1 MGMDDFA
8 RAAAFS
14 VWLEDVLA
22 GELVGT
28 TSRFRKT

>member
-1 MGMDDFA
+1 MGTDDFA

-14 VWLEDVLA
+14 VWLEDALA
-22 GELVGT
+22 VELVGT